1 MNRETQGRE
10 GEDDV
15 KKYGVVGVVPW
26 WGIPVDVKRHYHEWI
41 DCGKISKKED
51 TIMKRFARFMRYCFA
66 CS

>member
-26 WGIPVDVKRHYHEWI
+26 WGIPVDVKGI
-41 DCGKISKKED
+41 
-51 TIMKRFARFMRYCFA
+51 IMSGSTVVK
-66 CS
+66 